1 MLNNMLGYGKN
12 FFFFYVYCASGIIYI
27 YIYIYYIYI
36 YNLVLHTFKLSNEI
50 AQFMVNIF
58 HTHLLGGE

>member
-1 MLNNMLGYGKN
+1 M
-12 FFFFYVYCASGIIYI
+12 FTVQVVYL
-27 YIYIYYIYI
+27 

-58 HTHLLGGE
+58 YTHVLGGE

>member
-1 MLNNMLGYGKN
+1 M
-12 FFFFYVYCASGIIYI
+12 FTVQVVYL
-27 YIYIYYIYI
+27 